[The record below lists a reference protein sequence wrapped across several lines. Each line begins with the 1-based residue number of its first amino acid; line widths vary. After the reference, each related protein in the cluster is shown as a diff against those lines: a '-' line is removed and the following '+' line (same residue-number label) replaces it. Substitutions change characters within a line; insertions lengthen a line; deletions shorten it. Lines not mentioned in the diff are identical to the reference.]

1 MGFRVEQIDHVELC
15 VPDRRTAAGW
25 YRDVLGLE
33 IIPEFE
39 HWAEDPRGPLMI
51 GTELGDTKLA
61 LFEGQ
66 PTGSQETVG
75 FHLVAFRVSA
85 ESFAQFVADLGRL
98 QLKDKHGRIVDPALV
113 SDHGMAYSVYFCD
126 PYGHQ
131 LEITTYEYDEA
142 KVALNAT

>member
-1 MGFRVEQIDHVELC
+1 MGFRVEQIDHVELY
-15 VPDRRTAAGW
+15 VPDRRTAAQW

-33 IIPEFE
+33 VIPEFE

-51 GTELGDTKLA
+51 STELGGTKLA

-75 FHLVAFRVSA
+75 FHLVAFRVNA
-85 ESFAQFVADLGRL
+85 RSFAQFVADLGRL
-98 QLKDKHGRIVDPALV
+98 QLRDKHGRIVDPGLV
-113 SDHGMAYSVYFCD
+113 SDHRKAYSVYFCD

-142 KVALNAT
+142 KIALNAT